1 MTKIPVID
9 ISRRNGTREE
19 RIALAKEIEAV
30 ARDKGFLYVSNH
42 GIDPKL
48 REAIFKADKHFH
60 DKPMEEKLT
69 VEQNEFHRGYQ
80 PPNSVQLKV
89 STKFAAAK
97 KPSARA
103 AFVVRQEVDTTAPGY
118 DPDLP
123 LQGPNLWPKGDEWF
137 KETVTAYNT
146 AVTNLGMSLLPILS
160 LAMGQEESFLDFAF
174 SPASTTLALLH
185 YSPMPKEDAD
195 HFGSAPHTDYG
206 FLTILAQDDVGG
218 LEVQDH
224 DGSWISAP
232 PIPNTYVV
240 NIGDILARWTNDKF
254 RSTPH
259 RVRNR
264 NPERD
269 RYSVPFFFDPNL
281 SAEIKVVEGF
291 EDENSAEKFPP
302 VRFGEYFANRL
313 NLNYAGRKTS

>member
-1 MTKIPVID
+1 MSAIPVID
-9 ISRRNGTREE
+9 ISGRTGDTADRL
-19 RIALAKEIEAV
+19 ALAKEIEAV

-42 GIDPKL
+42 GIDASL
-48 REAIFKADKHFH
+48 REDVFKANKHFH
-60 DKPMEEKLT
+60 DKPMEEKLK

-80 PPNSVQLKV
+80 APNSVQLKV
-89 STKFAAAK
+89 STKFTAAK

-103 AFVVRQEVDTTAPGY
+103 AYVVRNEVDTSAPGF
-118 DPDLP
+118 DPSLP
-123 LQGPNLWPKGDEWF
+123 LQGPNPWPEGDDWF
-137 KETVTAYNT
+137 KTTVSTYNS
-146 AVTNLGMSLLPILS
+146 ALTNLGLSMLPILS
-160 LAMGQEESFLDFAF
+160 LAMGKEEDFLTRFFA
-174 SPASTTLALLH
+174 PPTTTLSLLH
-185 YSPMPKEDAD
+185 YAPMPKADAD

-224 DGSWISAP
+224 DGSWLSAP

-264 NPERD
+264 DPERD

-281 SAEIKVVEGF
+281 AAEIKVVDNFADASSE
-291 EDENSAEKFPP
+291 ERFPP
-302 VRFGEYFANRL
+302 VRFGDYFAGRL
-313 NLNYAGRKTS
+313 NLNYAGRK